1 MINYKFNN
9 ILILIFLFSFFAET
23 NSHSQSNLRR
33 DTNFFYSK
41 KKEINYWLKKTGIN
55 QVFYLDKIDVK
66 RNKLTLNFASK
77 YNTMDSLSVAWQK
90 LRYSYN
96 KKDKDAISRK
106 IFNSMAFEMEVGKDS
121 LFVVLASNIKN
132 YKVKINFDNKTGIII
147 NEHNKNETT
156 RGFNVVALDLNAFD
170 LPNKAVSE
178 SIENMSMRAIRSG
191 ISKFLTQYYKDK
203 GTFWYDAKF
212 EVMQENYNELTF
224 EITRLSQEI
233 LNDRN
238 YFEYIRI
245 DIKIIKNEDKVN
257 IKYEI
262 MGKYSGGFGFEP
274 RRSEYRNM
282 EPNFSDYLRRY
293 QQQLARKIKK
303 SFDRR

>member
-1 MINYKFNN
+1 MINSKFNN
-9 ILILIFLFSFFAET
+9 ILILILLFSFVAEIK
-23 NSHSQSNLRR
+23 SYSQNDLRK
-33 DTNFFYSK
+33 DTSFFYSK
-41 KKEINYWLKKTGIN
+41 KNEISYWLKKTGIN
-55 QVFYLDKIDVK
+55 QVFYLDEIEVK
-66 RNKLTLNFASK
+66 RNKLTLNFASV
-77 YNTMDSLSVAWQK
+77 YNSMDSLSVAWQK
-90 LRYSYN
+90 LRRTYN
-96 KKDKDAISRK
+96 SHDKDAISRK

-132 YKVKINFDNKTGIII
+132 YKIKMNFDNSKGIII
-147 NEHNKNETT
+147 REHNKNKLS
-156 RGFNVVALDLNAFD
+156 RGFNIVSLDLRTFD
-170 LPNKAVSE
+170 LPNRAVSE
-178 SIENMSMRAIRSG
+178 SIENMSMRAIRTS
-191 ISKFLTQYYKDK
+191 ISKFLKKYYKEK

-224 EITRLSQEI
+224 EVTRLSQEI

-245 DIKIIKNEDKVN
+245 DIKIIKKEEKVD

-282 EPNFSDYLRRY
+282 EPDFTDYLKRY
-293 QQQLARKIKK
+293 QQKLAREIKK
-303 SFDRR
+303 TFDRR